1 MEKDYTLLRSSL
13 MESCKMHVEDRIA
26 NLELA
31 LKSAHEAST
40 DDTKSS
46 AGDKYETT
54 REMMQQDIVRCQMQ
68 LAEAKKD
75 ELILNNLVEPN
86 HTDFVQNGSIVK
98 TNLGIYFI
106 AISIG
111 VVKIDDK
118 KVFVISNQSPIGK
131 LLLRKKVGESF
142 VFNHVEQ
149 HLLSIN

>member
-1 MEKDYTLLRSSL
+1 MS
-13 MESCKMHVEDRIA
+13 SCKLHVEDRIA

-31 LKSAHEAST
+31 LKSAQEAST

-54 REMMQQDIVRCQMQ
+54 REMMQQDIARCQMQ

-75 ELILNNLVEPN
+75 ELILTGLLEPN
-86 HTDFVQNGSIVK
+86 HLDFVQNGSIVE

-111 VVKIDDK
+111 VVKIDHD

-142 VFNHVEQ
+142 VFNNVEQ
-149 HLLSIN
+149 RLLSIN

>member
-1 MEKDYTLLRSSL
+1 MEKDYTLLRSTL
-13 MESCKMHVEDRIA
+13 MEACKQHVEDRIA
-26 NLELA
+26 NLILA

-54 REMMQQDIVRCQMQ
+54 REMMQQDIARCQMQ

-75 ELILNNLVEPN
+75 ESTLNGLVEPYQS
-86 HTDFVQNGSIVK
+86 DFVQDGSIVE
-98 TNLGIYFI
+98 TNKGIYFI

-111 VVKIDDK
+111 IVQTPYG

-131 LLLRKKVGESF
+131 LLLKKKVDESF
-142 VFNHVEQ
+142 MFNSVEQ
-149 HLLSIN
+149 KLLSIN

>member
-13 MESCKMHVEDRIA
+13 MAACKLHVEDRIA

-54 REMMQQDIVRCQMQ
+54 REMMQQDIARCQMQ

-75 ELILNNLVEPN
+75 ESILNGLSQPKPLG
-86 HTDFVQNGSIVK
+86 FVQNGSIVN
-98 TNLGIYFI
+98 TNLGVYFI

-111 VVKIDDK
+111 VVPIDK
-118 KVFVISNQSPIGK
+118 EKVFVISNLSPIGK
-131 LLLRKKVGESF
+131 LLLKKKIGESF
-142 VFNHVEQ
+142 SFNNVEQ
-149 HLLSIN
+149 HVLAIN

>member
-1 MEKDYTLLRSSL
+1 
-13 MESCKMHVEDRIA
+13 
-26 NLELA
+26 
-31 LKSAHEAST
+31 
-40 DDTKSS
+40 
-46 AGDKYETT
+46 
-54 REMMQQDIVRCQMQ
+54 MQQDIARCQMQ

-86 HTDFVQNGSIVK
+86 HTDYVQNGSVVK

-111 VVKIDDK
+111 VVKIDEE

-142 VFNHVEQ
+142 IFNHVEQ

>member
-1 MEKDYTLLRSSL
+1 MAA
-13 MESCKMHVEDRIA
+13 CKLHVEDRIA

-54 REMMQQDIVRCQMQ
+54 REMMQQDIARCQMQ

-75 ELILNNLVEPN
+75 ESILNGLSQPKPLG
-86 HTDFVQNGSIVK
+86 FVQNGSIVN
-98 TNLGIYFI
+98 TNLGVYFI

-111 VVKIDDK
+111 VVPIDK
-118 KVFVISNQSPIGK
+118 EKVFVISNLSPIGK
-131 LLLRKKVGESF
+131 LLLKKKIGESF
-142 VFNHVEQ
+142 SFNNVEQ
-149 HLLSIN
+149 HVLAIN

>member
-13 MESCKMHVEDRIA
+13 MASCRLHVEDRIA

-54 REMMQQDIVRCQMQ
+54 REMMQQDIARCQMQ

-75 ELILNNLVEPN
+75 ESLLSGLNKPDRL
-86 HTDFVQNGSIVK
+86 DFVKNGSIVE

-111 VVKIDDK
+111 VVKIDQD

-131 LLLRKKVGESF
+131 LLLRKKIGESF
-142 VFNHVEQ
+142 VFNNVEQ

>member
-1 MEKDYTLLRSSL
+1 MTT
-13 MESCKMHVEDRIA
+13 CKLHVEDRIA

-31 LKSAHEAST
+31 LKSAHEASI

-54 REMMQQDIVRCQMQ
+54 REMMQQDIARYQMQ

-75 ELILNNLVEPN
+75 ESILTGLIQPT
-86 HTDFVQNGSIVK
+86 HSDFVQNGSIVK

-111 VVKIDDK
+111 VVPIENE
-118 KVFVISNQSPIGK
+118 KVFVISTQSPIGK
-131 LLLRKKVGESF
+131 LLLKKKIGESF
-142 VFNHVEQ
+142 TFNQIEQ
-149 HLLSIN
+149 HVLAVY